1 MTYDARD
8 DARCVEGRGNARA
21 TGPGPAPGIGRDPPG
36 AAGDGRSTYSL
47 IEALQYS
54 PEGLT
59 DAELAARTGLN
70 VQAIRETMGE
80 LANAQIVEILP
91 PPVNRAVPPDQPV
104 VEQAYRLRAI

>member
-1 MTYDARD
+1 MQEPPDLDQR
-8 DARCVEGRGNARA
+8 
-21 TGPGPAPGIGRDPPG
+21 PGLAETPQERQEMVDL
-36 AAGDGRSTYSL
+36 RYRL

-70 VQAIRETMGE
+70 VQAIRETMGD

-91 PPVNRAVPPDQPV
+91 PLVNRAVPPDQPV
-104 VEQAYRLRAI
+104 VEQAYRLLAI